1 MNLYRIDRESLHQ
14 SKEAFWQPNARR
26 AESAAAG
33 NLGERWTFAIAAA
46 DPESGWELLAAA
58 ANGCHEGKER
68 KTREGDFRP
77 GFE

>member
-1 MNLYRIDRESLHQ
+1 VNLYRIDRESLHQ
-14 SKEAFWQPNARR
+14 SKEAFWRPNARR

-33 NLGERWTFAIAAA
+33 NRGARWPFAIAAA
-46 DPESGWELLAAA
+46 DPESGRELPAEA

-68 KTREGDFRP
+68 KTRDGDFRT